1 MQMEAFTGMGATVAS
16 HSVTK
21 ALQAQQ
27 AGQSVETGTDRMW
40 LETPFGNRVEARLQ
54 DLLGRVGELLTENRI
69 LVLALAHAL
78 ELYRTLSGDDVVAIM
93 EGRPGVTVDGRVY
106 HDPAFQAV
114 LESYHVSALTAHQQS
129 ARVVL
134 PLPRPPV
141 PDPETDAVAAA
152 TAKSQLPPTGAS

>member
-1 MQMEAFTGMGATVAS
+1 
-16 HSVTK
+16 
-21 ALQAQQ
+21 
-27 AGQSVETGTDRMW
+27 
-40 LETPFGNRVEARLQ
+40 
-54 DLLGRVGELLTENRI
+54 
-69 LVLALAHAL
+69 
-78 ELYRTLSGDDVVAIM
+78 
-93 EGRPGVTVDGRVY
+93 VTVDGRVY

-152 TAKSQLPPTGAS
+152 TVKSQLPPTGAS